1 MESWKFLTDNKK
13 VGGLRQ
19 LFSAVAE
26 LPTHTVVLK
35 KTFRGLLGVSLL
47 SSQSGSTVTLTRVTC
62 NGEDT
67 H

>member
-1 MESWKFLTDNKK
+1 MESRKFLTDNKK

-26 LPTHTVVLK
+26 LPTYTVVL

-47 SSQSGSTVTLTRVTC
+47 SSQSGSTVALTRVTC